1 MATQHPDQEPAPRA
15 GDGSPRTGDGSGRN
29 TGGAASTSVGKAA
42 VREVAGGKAA
52 GGKAAG
58 GKAAGGKAAGEDAE
72 NAAASVADLED
83 RLRRALAD
91 ADNARKRCAQQ
102 LAEERAA
109 ERARVAAVWLTVVD
123 NLDRALAHANAD
135 AEAVIDGVRAVRDQA
150 VGLLAALG
158 YPRHDETGV
167 PFDPQQHDAVSVVPD
182 GDAPPGTVL
191 QVVRPGYGDGTQ
203 QLRPAA
209 VVVAGGQG

>member
-1 MATQHPDQEPAPRA
+1 MATQRPDQEPAPRA
-15 GDGSPRTGDGSGRN
+15 GDGSPGTGDGSGRN
-29 TGGAASTSVGKAA
+29 TGRAASTSGGEAA
-42 VREVAGGKAA
+42 VRE
-52 GGKAAG
+52 
-58 GKAAGGKAAGEDAE
+58 AAGGKAAGEDAE
-72 NAAASVADLED
+72 NAASVADLED

-91 ADNARKRCAQQ
+91 ADNTRKRCAQQ

-109 ERARVAAVWLTVVD
+109 ERARVAAAWLTVVD